1 MIEYNQP
8 YMQVMDMKN
17 FIAKQLNSGAVAS
30 IWNCDALECYCKWPS
45 PTAII
50 VDGPYGV
57 GGFPGDSKTVDTLPQ
72 WYAAHIAAWS
82 AAAKPNTTLWF
93 WGTELGW
100 ATVHPILLVNGWDYQ
115 EANVWDK
122 GIGHI
127 AGNINSKTIR
137 KTPVVTEVCVRY
149 TKKVLLPLHDG
160 TAVPIKEWLR
170 AEWKRTGLPLSK
182 TNEACGV
189 KNAAT
194 RKYFTA
200 DGLWYFPPADAM
212 EKLSLYANQHGIET
226 PNPYLS
232 IDGKTPVTAEQWQ
245 QMRAKWNYKHGV
257 TNVWHI
263 PALHNAERLKKR
275 NGKSLHYNQ
284 KPKEIINYLIETST
298 DRGDVVW
305 DPFAGLATVG
315 VCSLDLGRKCYCAE
329 IMNEVYQNAVQRLQN
344 AIKVEL
350 ELNGDVI

>member
-1 MIEYNQP
+1 
-8 YMQVMDMKN
+8 MDMKN

-30 IWNCDALECYCKWPS
+30 IWNCDALECYSKWPS

-57 GGFPGDSKTVDTLPQ
+57 GGFPGDPKTVDTLPQ

-212 EKLSLYANQHGIET
+212 EKLSLYANQHGIV
-226 PNPYLS
+226 L
-232 IDGKTPVTAEQWQ
+232 VF
-245 QMRAKWNYKHGV
+245 M
-257 TNVWHI
+257 
-263 PALHNAERLKKR
+263 HNKR
-275 NGKSLHYNQ
+275 RN
-284 KPKEIINYLIETST
+284 E
-298 DRGDVVW
+298 
-305 DPFAGLATVG
+305 
-315 VCSLDLGRKCYCAE
+315 GR
-329 IMNEVYQNAVQRLQN
+329 
-344 AIKVEL
+344 
-350 ELNGDVI
+350 